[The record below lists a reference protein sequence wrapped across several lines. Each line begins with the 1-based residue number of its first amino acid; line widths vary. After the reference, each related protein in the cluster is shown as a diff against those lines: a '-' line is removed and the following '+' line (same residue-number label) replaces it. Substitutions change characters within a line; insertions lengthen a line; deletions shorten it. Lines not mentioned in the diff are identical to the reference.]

1 MSTYLP
7 YQPTSIQLSTY
18 VYLPIQTNPFQP
30 TYPLLPIPKYQY
42 MITADS
48 GAVINLVIVGLFV
61 SSMPYQL
68 LPPCYPKFYLT
79 LIFFLILIIII
90 FIDSFILFIC
100 LPACLPTH

>member
-1 MSTYLP
+1 
-7 YQPTSIQLSTY
+7 
-18 VYLPIQTNPFQP
+18 
-30 TYPLLPIPKYQY
+30 
-42 MITADS
+42 MITADP

-68 LPPCYPKFYLT
+68 LPPCYPKFSLT